1 MHITTTTFW
10 KWFQSLPDA
19 RSATTG
25 CGSRIPPQSSPTNV
39 AAKLRFTQRQSWL
52 TLPDVLAF
60 LFRTSEDDI
69 TQRYDSEAGNLE
81 THWLASRGFFLA
93 VLGKIDNIFLQE
105 HKHYYFYWLSN
116 ANKILV
122 LNVASLLQEKE
133 SVFSTSCSSVV
144 ELSPKTA
151 AESSYLWTWVLLL
164 HQQVES
170 ISSPFWS
177 HLTLTGFDQ
186 QTVAR
191 VTVDQLW
198 ASLLRSLSASP
209 LVPVPLHALAANE
222 RSLDSASQWEAT
234 GQRFWEMRGHL
245 GWSSFSWASSWM
257 APRGSSSSTCP
268 AAEELPS
275 WAQPAYRLLR
285 NNELLF

>member
-1 MHITTTTFW
+1 M
-10 KWFQSLPDA
+10 
-19 RSATTG
+19 
-25 CGSRIPPQSSPTNV
+25 
-39 AAKLRFTQRQSWL
+39 
-52 TLPDVLAF
+52 
-60 LFRTSEDDI
+60 
-69 TQRYDSEAGNLE
+69 
-81 THWLASRGFFLA
+81 
-93 VLGKIDNIFLQE
+93 
-105 HKHYYFYWLSN
+105 
-116 ANKILV
+116 
-122 LNVASLLQEKE
+122 ASLLQEKE

-144 ELSPKTA
+144 EFSPKTA

-170 ISSPFWS
+170 ISSPLWS
-177 HLTLTGFDQ
+177 HLTLTWFDQ

-222 RSLDSASQWEAT
+222 RSLDSASQWEVT

-257 APRGSSSSTCP
+257 APLGSSSTTCP
-268 AAEELPS
+268 GAEELPS
-275 WAQPAYRLLR
+275 WAQPAHRLLR